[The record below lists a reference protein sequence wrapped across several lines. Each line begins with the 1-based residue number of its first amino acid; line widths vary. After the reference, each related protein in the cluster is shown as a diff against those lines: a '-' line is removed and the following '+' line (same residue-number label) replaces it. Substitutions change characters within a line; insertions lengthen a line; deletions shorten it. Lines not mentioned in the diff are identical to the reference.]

1 VEDREERTIYV
12 IAASPDGP
20 SKIGVANNTKK
31 RLAQL
36 QTGSDKLLTIFN
48 EEIVRATHTLA
59 LERLIHTQ
67 LGHKR
72 LKGEWFDINV
82 EDAIAEVRFGIIRWE
97 SDDSL
102 DRELRKKRLTKR

>member
-36 QTGSDKLLTIFN
+36 QTGSDKVLTIFN
-48 EEIVRATHTLA
+48 EEVVRATHTLA

-72 LKGEWFDINV
+72 LKGEWFDIDV
-82 EDAIAEVRFGIIRWE
+82 ESAIAEVRYGIIRWE